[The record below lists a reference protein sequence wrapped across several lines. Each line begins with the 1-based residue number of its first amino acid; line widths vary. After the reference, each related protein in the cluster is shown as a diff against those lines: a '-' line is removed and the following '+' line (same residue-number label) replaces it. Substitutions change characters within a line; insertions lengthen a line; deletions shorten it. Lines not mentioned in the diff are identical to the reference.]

1 MKKNLQKIELNIAP
15 GNSGSHCER
24 RHALTQ
30 SGLIVMLLVGVILL
44 LSAMSFFFSI
54 IALLH
59 K

>member
-1 MKKNLQKIELNIAP
+1 MKKNLQKIDLNIAP
-15 GNSGSHCER
+15 GNSWSHCER
-24 RHALTQ
+24 RHVLSQ